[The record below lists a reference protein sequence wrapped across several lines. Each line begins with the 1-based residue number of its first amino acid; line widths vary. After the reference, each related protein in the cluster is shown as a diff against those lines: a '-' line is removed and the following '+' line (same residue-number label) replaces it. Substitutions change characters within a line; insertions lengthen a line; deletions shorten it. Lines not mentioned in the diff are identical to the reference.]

1 MSREDYQDM
10 ANEGPARFFRRG
22 FYTVDML
29 YREPGHF
36 ER

>member
-1 MSREDYQDM
+1 MSRENYHDI
-10 ANEGPARFFRRG
+10 AIEGPVRFFRNG

-29 YREPGHF
+29 YREFGHF

>member
-1 MSREDYQDM
+1 MSREDYQGT
-10 ANEGPARFFRRG
+10 AIEGPARSFRKG

-29 YREPGHF
+29 YRELGHF